1 MAEMATG
8 RVRWF
13 SPKKGYGFILR
24 EGEDDIFVH
33 HSAIDM
39 DGYRSLEEG
48 QLVEYEVHR
57 TDKGDQAR
65 SVRVVTATD

>member
-65 SVRVVTATD
+65 SVRVVAAAD